1 MLANK
6 FHDDHTYTNKT
17 WSDVSGMKLHEL
29 DIMEL
34 EFLDALEFRL
44 FVREAEFDS
53 WRAGLLSFMAQLQ
66 NATLMNKQYEQQQ
79 LIDSTLR
86 SIGLSL
92 PTTPDPTWN
101 ASTNNILTQQQYL
114 HLLNTATP
122 PEFNEHAFATPLTRV
137 PLRIP
142 NPSGTQPIPIPS
154 RSSSTN
160 ISSSSSMSLSS
171 SLTPIDVMYHQ
182 PPPSQLYQQDYTK
195 SVTESSVHRT
205 HPHPHPHEILPATQ
219 QHPLAYPAPVR
230 TSNRSLPRNSS
241 NTSLVSLLHNNSTSG
256 HKQHQPL
263 VDCYAWNKK
272 SNHSHSP

>member
-6 FHDDHTYTNKT
+6 FHDDHTFTNKT
-17 WSDVSGMKLHEL
+17 WSDVSGMKLYEL

-53 WRAGLLSFMAQLQ
+53 WRTGLLSFMSQVQ
-66 NATLMNKQYEQQQ
+66 NATLMNNQHKQQQ

-86 SIGLSL
+86 TIGLSL
-92 PTTPDPTWN
+92 PATPDPTWN
-101 ASTNNILTQQQYL
+101 APTNNILTQQQYL
-114 HLLNTATP
+114 HLLHTATP
-122 PEFNEHAFATPLTRV
+122 PEFNKHALATPLTRV

-142 NPSGTQPIPIPS
+142 NPPGTQPIPIPS
-154 RSSSTN
+154 RSSTTD

-182 PPPSQLYQQDYTK
+182 PPPSQLYQQDYTN
-195 SVTESSVHRT
+195 SVTEPSFPRT
-205 HPHPHPHEILPATQ
+205 HPHPYETVPTTQ
-219 QHPLAYPAPVR
+219 HHPLAYPAPAR

-241 NTSLVSLLHNNSTSG
+241 NPSLSSLLHNNTLG
-256 HKQHQPL
+256 YKQ
-263 VDCYAWNKK
+263 
-272 SNHSHSP
+272 